1 MERSLDA
8 VRWIRMMAAA
18 RLVIA
23 VAVAAYLTLF
33 VFKNT
38 YEVQMV
44 LPFIAQGELP
54 SWLICVLS
62 AAMGACVTSL
72 ALSFPILRRGAQ
84 VRRDTK
90 KIAKLEQELH
100 GLRTLPLASPKP
112 EPLQVSSSLGE

>member
-1 MERSLDA
+1 MAA
-8 VRWIRMMAAA
+8 VR
-18 RLVIA
+18 LV
-23 VAVAAYLTLF
+23 VAVALAAYATLF

-62 AAMGACVTSL
+62 AAVGATATSL

-90 KIAKLEQELH
+90 KIARLEQELH
-100 GLRTLPLASPKP
+100 GLRTLPLASSKP
-112 EPLQVSSSLGE
+112 DSLEAVGNLGE

>member
-1 MERSLDA
+1 
-8 VRWIRMMAAA
+8 MMAAV
-18 RLVIA
+18 RLVIW
-23 VAVAAYLTLF
+23 VAAAAYLILF

-54 SWLICVLS
+54 TWLICVLS
-62 AAMGACVTSL
+62 AAVGASVTSL

-100 GLRTLPLASPKP
+100 GLRTLPLSSPKA
-112 EPLQVSSSLGE
+112 EPIQATSHLGE